1 MENRF
6 KLVTASDANDAEK
19 LGDGLSELL
28 EQSVIHSFGQ
38 LNVNIKSNR
47 HDEVHRPLKELTLVF
62 CSPYINSAGAHP
74 LMKQWYSL
82 SPY

>member
-38 LNVNIKSNR
+38 LNVNGS
-47 HDEVHRPLKELTLVF
+47 ECF
-62 CSPYINSAGAHP
+62 CVTFY
-74 LMKQWYSL
+74 
-82 SPY
+82 